1 MILYF
6 VRHGESEANILQVI
20 SNRGMVH
27 GLTEKG
33 RLQAAELAT
42 ELRDAKVKQIY
53 SSPLLR
59 AVQTAEILSQATS
72 APIEITDAL
81 REFDCGI
88 AEGRADQAAWD
99 SYRALMREWFENKN
113 WDARIEQGE
122 SFNDMRNK
130 FVPFVQNVIQKH
142 TPDDNL
148 VFVTHGGV
156 AFCMLPLVLTN
167 IDLAFIENHWIKN
180 AQYALAETT
189 PNGLICTNWFGLAV
203 ETNLDR

>member
-1 MILYF
+1 MRLYF
-6 VRHGESEANILQVI
+6 VRHGESQANILHVI

-33 RLQAAELAT
+33 RQQATALAA
-42 ELRDAKVKQIY
+42 ELRDANIKQIY

-59 AVQTAEILSQATS
+59 ALQTAEILSQALG

-99 SYRALMREWFENKN
+99 LHQNVMREWFENKN

-122 SFNDMRNK
+122 SFNDLRNK
-130 FVPFVQNVIQKH
+130 FVPFMERAIKEH
-142 TPDDNL
+142 APSDNL
-148 VFVTHGGV
+148 VFIMHGAV
-156 AFCMLPLVLTN
+156 AVCMLPLVFTN
-167 IDLAFIENHWIKN
+167 IDQPFVANHSIDN
-180 AQYALAETT
+180 ARYALAETT
-189 PNGLICTNWFGLAV
+189 PDGLMCRNWFRLAI
-203 ETNLDR
+203 EAKFE